1 MTSTE
6 PQVLLTGQYTI
17 KETCKA
23 LGISRETLRKYT
35 EQGHINVKHRISN
48 LRPFYV
54 GKDIIRF
61 WKASII

>member
-1 MTSTE
+1 MTHTE
-6 PQVLLTGQYTI
+6 PNVLLNGQYSI

-35 EQGHINVKHRISN
+35 DQGYINVKHRVAN

>member
-6 PQVLLTGQYTI
+6 PNVLLTGQYTI
-17 KETCKA
+17 KETCQA
-23 LGISRETLRKYT
+23 LGISRKTLHTYT
-35 EQGHINVKHRISN
+35 KQGYINVKHRTAN